1 MPTQTERPVR
11 VWLLLMGLTLCS
23 VALFEGGWLGPAAS
37 IVIVLIAAWKSRM
50 VILHFMEARHAPGHW
65 RVLYE
70 LWNFAAA
77 ATLLIGYLVS
87 LRAM

>member
-1 MPTQTERPVR
+1 MPSRDLQPVA
-11 VWLLLMGLTLCS
+11 VWLLLVGLTLCS
-23 VALFEGGWLGPAAS
+23 VGLFEGGWLGQAAPL
-37 IVIVLIAAWKSRM
+37 VIVLIAAWKSRL

-77 ATLLIGYLVS
+77 ATLVIGYLMS
-87 LRAM
+87 LRVA